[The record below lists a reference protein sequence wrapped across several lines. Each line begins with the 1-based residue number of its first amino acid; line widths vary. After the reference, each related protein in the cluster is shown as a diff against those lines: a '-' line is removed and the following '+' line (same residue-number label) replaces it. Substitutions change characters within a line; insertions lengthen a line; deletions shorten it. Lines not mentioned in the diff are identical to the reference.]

1 VNINT
6 IRITEEF
13 MDFQEMILSR
23 RSIRKY
29 INKAIPKEDITKML
43 EAAMAAP
50 SAVAKDPWFFFVVA
64 KRVLLDELA
73 EVLPHGK
80 MLKQAPAAVLV
91 CGDMDKTY
99 LGNEGEK
106 GYLVQ
111 DCSAA
116 VENLMLSA
124 TGLGIGSVWLGVYP
138 RKDRMEGISRLFKL
152 DKSRVPV
159 AVVSLGYPGETR
171 PAGSRFS
178 DDKVSWI
185 E

>member
-1 VNINT
+1 
-6 IRITEEF
+6 
-13 MDFQEMILSR
+13 MDFQELILSR

-29 INKAIPKEDITKML
+29 TKKVIAKENISKML

-50 SAVAKDPWFFFVVA
+50 SAVAKDPWFFYVVT
-64 KRVLLDELA
+64 KRTLLDEMA
-73 EVLPHGK
+73 EILPHGK

-91 CGDMDKTY
+91 CGDLDKAY
-99 LGNEGEK
+99 LGADGEK

-111 DCSAA
+111 DCSAS

-138 RKDRMEGISRLFKL
+138 RKERMDSIRLLFNM
-152 DKSRVPV
+152 DENRVPM

-171 PAGSRFS
+171 PSGSRFS
-178 DDKVSWI
+178 DDKISWI